1 MRSGSE
7 DPSRP
12 KPRRAPEPWNRTT
25 RCCCPRGAPRPRLG
39 SARAGAL
46 PRRSEG
52 TSVVEPR
59 RTGRRRVAMPK
70 RPRVAA
76 APPRSRRSSRRRIS
90 TPDARPG
97 RDRPVRRPGGR
108 LAPTGRGADG
118 IRARA
123 GREAHARRGR
133 PEGRPARPIP
143 PQSARPGLLRAPRRA
158 VWTRH
163 PQRRRAAGH
172 PPTPGRSRRTTTPWR
187 GHRAR
192 VRVPRS
198 TRPPRGE
205 AGGPRWDEDLRPD
218 PPDVPRGGGPARAPS
233 GGVGTRRRPF
243 RPPRTSAVHPTR
255 GGGRSRERSYASSR
269 GAAEAGHRG
278 APFHRDGLSATRT
291 VTGRVVSDP
300 SEPSPSPGPGSALT
314 FEALLRRRVRICT
327 AMSPSPWTLS
337 FHGLCAPS
345 WSGIPNRYAGPGGAA
360 CGRQDRVRELPRE
373 ARGAVHERS
382 TRKEARRQRARDGR
396 WARPEGQRFRRAP
409 VGRAPARPAAS
420 IPCAGPVPTPGPR
433 ANAVVSSTR
442 RAVDCSSEAPRLGRR
457 ERRRAGSAP

>member
-1 MRSGSE
+1 
-7 DPSRP
+7 
-12 KPRRAPEPWNRTT
+12 
-25 RCCCPRGAPRPRLG
+25 
-39 SARAGAL
+39 
-46 PRRSEG
+46 
-52 TSVVEPR
+52 VVEPR

-76 APPRSRRSSRRRIS
+76 APPAPGGAPGAGSRHPTPGPDESARCGDPEVAWRPPAGEPMGSARALAVRLTRAGVDPKVAPPVRSRRSPRDRASSARPEGPFGRGIRSAVAPRATRRRL
-90 TPDARPG
+90 G
-97 RDRPVRRPGGR
+97 
-108 LAPTGRGADG
+108 GADG
-118 IRARA
+118 PPRHGVAIER
-123 GREAHARRGR
+123 GSGCPARR
-133 PEGRPARPIP
+133 A
-143 PQSARPGLLRAPRRA
+143 
-158 VWTRH
+158 
-163 PQRRRAAGH
+163 
-172 PPTPGRSRRTTTPWR
+172 
-187 GHRAR
+187 
-192 VRVPRS
+192 
-198 TRPPRGE
+198 PPRG
-205 AGGPRWDEDLRPD
+205 GWRPSLGRGPPTR